1 MPQPY
6 RSLVIA
12 APIDQVWPVVR
23 PFNGLPA
30 WHPVIASS
38 TLETGEEGQVG
49 AVRRLVTGDGGV
61 ITERLLSLDD
71 ESHHLTYTIIKSPFA
86 VRRYVSTIRLA
97 PVTETDG
104 TFIEWFAEFDS
115 EAADEAELMSLFG
128 DGVFG
133 AGLSALREHTIS

>member
-1 MPQPY
+1 L
-6 RSLVIA
+6 RTAISSA
-12 APIDQVWPVVR
+12 ATLMAI
-23 PFNGLPA
+23 
-30 WHPVIASS
+30 SS
-38 TLETGEEGQVG
+38 
-49 AVRRLVTGDGGV
+49 GV
-61 ITERLLSLDD
+61 RLLMGTTARNPKVF
-71 ESHHLTYTIIKSPFA
+71 HTA
-86 VRRYVSTIRLA
+86 VTSARGTLVSTIRLA